1 MSVLERERTKI
12 ELEMGERTLEL
23 TVENVLH
30 LQRVVVSVEDV
41 EMDLRR

>member
-1 MSVLERERTKI
+1 LSVLERERTKI
-12 ELEMGERTLEL
+12 ELEMEERTLEL

>member
-12 ELEMGERTLEL
+12 ELEMEERTLEL